1 MAIDNKYGRIEFPDA
16 DWVTIE
22 PDEPVFILRG
32 RDVIAPEVI
41 KEYRKRAVEAGS
53 PEHHLRMVDESL
65 RKFKQW
71 QQKVSVVPTSNDWLK
86 AQTQDPTQPQTQNPT
101 QTQDPRDN
109 PQVAED
115 NKQYFEDQQNPN
127 PMTNPNTEPL
137 ETTESS
143 TQYVA
148 PSATTSIKDQEST
161 EDKGSTED
169 EGSTEDDESAQDLLA
184 IFENGEKGT
193 TGKGDYGLGD
203 M

>member
-86 AQTQDPTQPQTQNPT
+86 AQTQ
-101 QTQDPRDN
+101 
-109 PQVAED
+109 
-115 NKQYFEDQQNPN
+115 
-127 PMTNPNTEPL
+127 
-137 ETTESS
+137 
-143 TQYVA
+143 YVA

-161 EDKGSTED
+161 ESAEGVESSED
-169 EGSTEDDESAQDLLA
+169 EESAQDLLA

-193 TGKGDYGLGD
+193 TGK
-203 M
+203 

>member
-86 AQTQDPTQPQTQNPT
+86 AQTQDPTQPQTQ
-101 QTQDPRDN
+101 DPRDN

-148 PSATTSIKDQEST
+148 PSAATSIKDQEST
-161 EDKGSTED
+161 EDQESAED
-169 EGSTEDDESAQDLLA
+169 EGSSEDDESAQDLLA

>member
-86 AQTQDPTQPQTQNPT
+86 AQTQDPTQPQTQ
-101 QTQDPRDN
+101 DPRDN

-137 ETTESS
+137 ETTDSS

-161 EDKGSTED
+161 ESAEGVESSED
-169 EGSTEDDESAQDLLA
+169 EESAQDLLA

-193 TGKGDYGLGD
+193 TGK
-203 M
+203 